1 MNSVN
6 SVETRYMDF
15 QGSVRYESNA
25 SSHALRAGCAQKMT
39 PDELLQRYA
48 AGERNFRG
56 VNLSDEILIWADL
69 RGADLRGANL
79 RGANLNWANLSRVN
93 LIGADLRGADLA
105 WANLNNAD
113 LRWANLS
120 EANFSAANLS
130 GTDWSGAIM
139 PDGTILP
146 IENPRPTPKLLSWL
160 LMPFNR

>member
-1 MNSVN
+1 M
-6 SVETRYMDF
+6 ETRYMDF
-15 QGSVRYESNA
+15 QGSVRNESSA
-25 SSHALRAGCAQKMT
+25 SSYALREDCTQKMT
-39 PDELLQRYA
+39 PDQLLQRYA

-79 RGANLNWANLSRVN
+79 RGANLNWANFSRVN

-105 WANLNNAD
+105 WANLSNAD

-130 GTDWSGAIM
+130 DADWSGAIM

-146 IENPRPTPKLLSWL
+146 LENSRATPKLLSWL
-160 LMPFNR
+160 LMPFVNR